1 MDTGFYWIGTGLS
14 KPQVWFYRHQSGFF
28 KPANAVPMTLTRFE
42 AEGFKFLSEKL
53 TFPHF

>member
-1 MDTGFYWIGTGLS
+1 MDSGFYWIGTGLS
-14 KPQVWFYRHQSGFF
+14 KPQVWFYRHESGFF

-42 AEGFKFLSEKL
+42 AEGFKLLSEKL